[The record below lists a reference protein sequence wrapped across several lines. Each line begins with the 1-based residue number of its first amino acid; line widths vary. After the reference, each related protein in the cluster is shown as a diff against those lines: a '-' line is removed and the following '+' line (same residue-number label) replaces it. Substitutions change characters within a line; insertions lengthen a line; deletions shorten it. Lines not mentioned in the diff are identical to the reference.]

1 MKSTGERLLLGTGL
15 CGEKI
20 QDGSRLQGV
29 LAASSVVIMEATY
42 PFVTSVLNGDHVPA
56 QR

>member
-20 QDGSRLQGV
+20 QDGSRLQG
-29 LAASSVVIMEATY
+29 LLTAPPVVIMEATY